1 MEFRV
6 RAFDEASQQ
15 VLGLSLEAG
24 DEADARAQL
33 SARGLTALSLASQ
46 SSRASLGRR
55 RRFDVALFVQELHTL
70 TQAGL
75 SVVESLEALLEKE
88 AQAVP
93 RAVLGRV
100 LAGLREGHKLSAAM
114 RAQEAAF
121 PALLIGIV
129 QSAENTGDLAMALE
143 RYLAYDQRVQAV
155 RQRVVSA
162 SIYPAILLSV
172 GGLVAA
178 FLMGWVVPR
187 FAGVYRGT
195 GRSLPWGSQLLLDWG
210 QLVNQHGLTVL
221 AALLGG
227 GAVLAWWL
235 QRGAMGRGWQPVLAR
250 LPGIARWARLMALAR
265 LYLTLGLLLR
275 GGLPIQQA
283 LALARSVLPAGLQ
296 PAVEAVSQQV
306 LRGLALSQA
315 LEQAGLTTPVALR
328 FVRAGERSGQLAE
341 MLSRAAL
348 YHDAEIARWVD
359 RFTRAFEPVL
369 MAIIG
374 IVIGGIVLLL
384 YMPVFEL
391 AGSLQ

>member
-1 MEFRV
+1 MEFKV

-15 VLGLSLEAG
+15 VFGLAVEAR
-24 DEADARAQL
+24 DEAEARTQVA
-33 SARGLTALSLASQ
+33 ARGFAPLSIVAQRSPT
-46 SSRASLGRR
+46 RLGRR
-55 RRFDVALFVQELHTL
+55 RRFDVQLFAQELHTL

-88 AQAVP
+88 EHTVP
-93 RAVLGRV
+93 RAVIGR
-100 LAGLREGHKLSAAM
+100 LLTTLREGRKLSAAM
-114 RAQEAAF
+114 QAQDTVF

-129 QSAENTGDLAMALE
+129 QSAESTGELATALE
-143 RYLAYDQRVQAV
+143 RYLAYDERVQAV

-172 GGLVAA
+172 GALVAA

-187 FAGVYRGT
+187 FSGVYRGA

-210 QLVNQHGLTVL
+210 QLVNQHGP
-221 AALLGG
+221 
-227 GAVLAWWL
+227 AVLAGLLGTGALLSWWV
-235 QRGAMGRGWQPVLAR
+235 QRRAGGRGWQPVLVWV
-250 LPGIARWARLMALAR
+250 PGLARWVHLMALAR

-283 LALARSVLPAGLQ
+283 LALVRSVLPVGMQ
-296 PAVEAVSQQV
+296 PAVMAVAQQV
-306 LRGLALSQA
+306 VRGLPLSQA
-315 LEQAGLTTPVALR
+315 LEQALLTTPVALR

-341 MLSRAAL
+341 MLTRAAL
-348 YHDAEIARWVD
+348 YHDAETTRWVD

-369 MAIIG
+369 MAVIG